1 MNAEFDYVFQPDL
14 LQRVAVSEFSTTTY
28 THTRTQSTNKINILK
43 KGRKKEKKKKK
54 NIQLQCQMEILLL
67 FWKLFSFF
75 ADMGAY
81 RRWPGRL

>member
-43 KGRKKEKKKKK
+43 KEGKKKKK
-54 NIQLQCQMEILLL
+54 KKEYSTAMPNGNFVVVLEAFL
-67 FWKLFSFF
+67 FFR
-75 ADMGAY
+75 GH
-81 RRWPGRL
+81 GRL